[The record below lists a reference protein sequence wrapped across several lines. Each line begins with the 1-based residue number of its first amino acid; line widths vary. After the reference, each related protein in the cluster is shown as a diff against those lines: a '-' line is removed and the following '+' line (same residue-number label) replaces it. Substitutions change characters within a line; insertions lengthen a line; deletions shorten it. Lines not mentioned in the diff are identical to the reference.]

1 MNVREVRK
9 LHKSEATRGWF
20 VRFKERN
27 CLHNIKGYSEK
38 ESADVEAA
46 ATYSEDLS
54 KIMKV
59 VTLNNR
65 FSI

>member
-1 MNVREVRK
+1 MK
-9 LHKSEATRGWF
+9 
-20 VRFKERN
+20 FKERN

-38 ESADVEAA
+38 ESTDVEAA
-46 ATYSEDLS
+46 ATYSEDLAE
-54 KIMKV
+54 IMKV

>member
-1 MNVREVRK
+1 M
-9 LHKSEATRGWF
+9 
-20 VRFKERN
+20 RFQGRN

-46 ATYSEDLS
+46 ATYSKDLPE
-54 KIMKV
+54 IMKV